1 MGTRK
6 SVYGGTK
13 SDFLQR
19 SDVRGHLIPFATPK
33 ELFPVTPVELVYD
46 STMWAKGIP
55 YIFAW
60 VKDPADPEETIGGFL
75 PRYGVF
81 AGYVTG
87 LSKEDT
93 SGEEFTGV
101 KYGAYKVSEHASS
114 AETLEDFSSVSIPG
128 KKKGTYNYLELMSA
142 KDATCPYCGGDRG
155 DHKILETKAA
165 RDLAVQCW
173 QVLRQ
178 PPVQT
183 GRQPGPPTGGEVM
196 IGVLIRNKERYL
208 ALSQGA
214 STTQTQLARAYC
226 NNNNIRSVETANL
239 EEPLKDVNGG
249 DIDVAKLKLSY
260 DAALICAGP
269 KLLQYVNQRS
279 KGKSNE
285 IYLSEVWYSSTDTH
299 GKYKSQGTID
309 SCDRCR
315 IVVPRMLCGYKNKYS
330 KKRLAKTKLARPT
343 GWKSIEEMTKK

>member
-1 MGTRK
+1 
-6 SVYGGTK
+6 
-13 SDFLQR
+13 
-19 SDVRGHLIPFATPK
+19 
-33 ELFPVTPVELVYD
+33 
-46 STMWAKGIP
+46 
-55 YIFAW
+55 
-60 VKDPADPEETIGGFL
+60 
-75 PRYGVF
+75 
-81 AGYVTG
+81 
-87 LSKEDT
+87 
-93 SGEEFTGV
+93 
-101 KYGAYKVSEHASS
+101 
-114 AETLEDFSSVSIPG
+114 
-128 KKKGTYNYLELMSA
+128 
-142 KDATCPYCGGDRG
+142 
-155 DHKILETKAA
+155 
-165 RDLAVQCW
+165 
-173 QVLRQ
+173 
-178 PPVQT
+178 
-183 GRQPGPPTGGEVM
+183 M